1 MPTMAIRSI
10 ASEALDRQ
18 LNSGAVTVID
28 VRDPDEFLSG
38 HIRGS
43 LNIPLAEITTTGLP
57 DGPLVMVCQS
67 GRRSARA
74 IERLLEERH
83 PEPVSDLA
91 GGLNA
96 WRLAHLPLEGPGDQ
110 D

>member
-1 MPTMAIRSI
+1 MAIRSI

-18 LNSGAVTVID
+18 LNSGAVKLID
-28 VRDPDEFLSG
+28 VREPDEFLTG

-43 LNIPLAEITTTGLP
+43 LNIPLAEITTAGLP

-74 IERLLEERH
+74 VERLLEERH
-83 PEPVSDLA
+83 PQPVSDLA
-91 GGLNA
+91 GGLTA

-110 D
+110 G